1 MEKIKVKVE
10 DIKREGLNIGI
21 VISYVDPLFGDVIN
35 ATRRIQLGLWDAET
49 KSLLPDEQTEI
60 QAEKQCVYQYGV
72 PISELETII
81 GSELDLY
88 LAEDGTLYFKE
99 PLNAIPAEL
108 IDMELEGEIVEVA
121 VSPSQIVFGV
131 SNEDYSRLKIR
142 VGFMKDGNIDGKKR
156 TRQIQKLLKATPKDI
171 TSPNQFEALI
181 GGQIRCDVKKF
192 VSEDG
197 VEHPWAEV
205 KKITK

>member
-10 DIKREGLNIGI
+10 DIKREGLNVGI

-35 ATRRIQLGLWDAET
+35 ATRRIQLGLWDAES

-81 GSELDLY
+81 GSELDLF

-99 PLNAIPAEL
+99 PLNPIPAEL

-171 TSPNQFEALI
+171 TSPNQFEDLI